1 MEAAASFN
9 WVWPERQKRPAP
21 PQIKRPVK
29 VEQSFLEEY
38 EIRPPWLKY

>member
-9 WVWPERQKRPAP
+9 WVWPERKPRPAA
-21 PQIKRPVK
+21 PQIKRPAK

-38 EIRPPWLKY
+38 ELRPPWLKY